1 LIADSY
7 TATSQLVSLNSKYV
21 YRPIDAVVGSA
32 APYEKTLSTNERTH
46 PIYSIMKTSHFTVI
60 LYKEEDMYIAECVEV
75 GTVDQGATIEEVIAG
90 LKEATKLYLE
100 EFPLT
105 MNNEQ

>member
-1 LIADSY
+1 
-7 TATSQLVSLNSKYV
+7 
-21 YRPIDAVVGSA
+21 
-32 APYEKTLSTNERTH
+32 
-46 PIYSIMKTSHFTVI
+46 MKTSHFTVI
-60 LYKEEDMYIAECVEV
+60 LYKEEDMYIAECLEV
-75 GTVDQGATIEEVIAG
+75 GYLDQGSTIEEAIAG